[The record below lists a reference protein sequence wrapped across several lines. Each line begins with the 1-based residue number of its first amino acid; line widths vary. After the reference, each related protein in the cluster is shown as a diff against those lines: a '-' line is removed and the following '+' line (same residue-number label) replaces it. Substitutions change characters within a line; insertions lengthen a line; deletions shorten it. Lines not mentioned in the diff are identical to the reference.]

1 MQLTDQALSA
11 IMVALQKSLMEQTDI
26 VPILKRYKF
35 TCEGEELY
43 VSNPL
48 TTLTLTE
55 EE

>member
-11 IMVALQKSLMEQTDI
+11 IMVALQKSLMEQIDI
-26 VPILKRYKF
+26 VPILKGYKF

-48 TTLTLTE
+48 TSFTFTE